1 MYDLQWW
8 LNMKKVVFFFQ
19 TVPLCETTLKKEFIR
34 WYFIKSINFVETPIP
49 LSLLISVLCGGGS

>member
-1 MYDLQWW
+1 MVAEHE
-8 LNMKKVVFFFQ
+8 KSGFFFQ
-19 TVPLCETTLKKEFIR
+19 TVPLCETTLKKEFLR